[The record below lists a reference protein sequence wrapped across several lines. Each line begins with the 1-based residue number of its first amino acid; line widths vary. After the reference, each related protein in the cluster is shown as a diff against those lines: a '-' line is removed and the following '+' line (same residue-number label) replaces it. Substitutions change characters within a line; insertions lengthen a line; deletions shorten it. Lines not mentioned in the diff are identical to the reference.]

1 MKGDRSG
8 DDVADSASRD
18 ARILLQI
25 IARPTDSW
33 VEGYTHLLGGPRGE
47 HGREDENSGRLYRL
61 DFNPQVEILLDG
73 V

>member
-25 IARPTDSW
+25 IARPTNSW
-33 VEGYTHLLGGPRGE
+33 VEGYT
-47 HGREDENSGRLYRL
+47 
-61 DFNPQVEILLDG
+61 QLLDG
-73 V
+73 PSGEQGGLSVRSTALRIIA